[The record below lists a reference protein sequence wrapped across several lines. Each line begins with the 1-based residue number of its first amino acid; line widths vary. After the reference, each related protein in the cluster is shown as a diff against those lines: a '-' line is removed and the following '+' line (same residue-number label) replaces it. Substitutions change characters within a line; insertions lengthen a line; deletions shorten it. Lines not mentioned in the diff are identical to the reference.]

1 MPSVHDGSL
10 NRLTCALREVG
21 NLTQT
26 WHLQRQHLER
36 VEQPETSTT
45 PPHPPHG
52 LLVTPLFHRSW
63 ILKIF
68 EENETFRQSTAIER
82 NYFYQKMDRSIYKR
96 RPRAVISKSAW
107 SQNKRRKK
115 KGKKTGDN
123 KNGAT
128 MERRDPRILP
138 SPPCGNS
145 SFQNQGEYA
154 AVESARWQRIKRL
167 LDIRTGSPVRCRNS
181 CINLRARGYTAAA
194 MDAECVKACVITR
207 YLCVQIPLSRLRGGE
222 DGSPFYYGLTVA
234 TSWGRGFEYGT
245 GQTYGKSKRVHT
257 EG

>member
-115 KGKKTGDN
+115 KGKKTGNN

-138 SPPCGNS
+138 PPPAEIHHFKIRENTPLSNRPADKGS
-145 SFQNQGEYA
+145 KGFWTFVRVPRSD
-154 AVESARWQRIKRL
+154 VETRASICVRADTRPLQWTRNAWKRAWL
-167 LDIRTGSPVRCRNS
+167 RDTFVYRYRC
-181 CINLRARGYTAAA
+181 LGFAAA
-194 MDAECVKACVITR
+194 RMEVHSITD
-207 YLCVQIPLSRLRGGE
+207 LP
-222 DGSPFYYGLTVA
+222 
-234 TSWGRGFEYGT
+234 
-245 GQTYGKSKRVHT
+245 
-257 EG
+257 